1 MNYYPQKKTILSIT
15 DDGVNTAQTGDSY
28 QIRTTDS
35 DEVSSDRQDFKVFFH
50 TEQSGGTTSPTVQAH
65 VQTSWDKTNWSTIA
79 SSTQLTADGS
89 NDEVKPGQTFG
100 PFVRVVTE
108 LGGATLPDHK
118 ATVLL
123 VSNARFRTSKVS

>member
-1 MNYYPQKKTILSIT
+1 MNYYPQKKSILAIIA
-15 DDGVNTAQTGDSY
+15 DGVNTEQTGDIY
-28 QIRTTDS
+28 QVRTTDS
-35 DEVSSDRQDFKVFFH
+35 DEVSSDRQDFKVSFH

-65 VQTSWDKTNWSTIA
+65 VQTSWDKTNWTTVA

-89 NDEVKPGQTFG
+89 NDEIKPAQTIG

-118 ATVLL
+118 ATVFL